1 MRCRKVCSFDFD
13 GTLTYSDTLLGFIAY
28 AKGTVR
34 FATGFLLYS
43 PLLVA
48 MKLGFIPNYKVKQRV
63 FAHFFRGMRLTDFD
77 VLCRSFAEHRG
88 GILRPQAIQA
98 VNRALADGAEVLIV
112 SASIDNWV
120 KCFVPYFGTNDEDR
134 QRVSVLGTQVE
145 TDRNGLLTGRFATKN
160 CYGAEKVRRIEA
172 HCGDRTTYELTA
184 YGDSCGDKEMLAYAD
199 KGYFKP
205 FRRRA

>member
-1 MRCRKVCSFDFD
+1 MKRTKVCSFDFD
-13 GTLTYSDTLLGFIAY
+13 GTLTDCDTLIAFIVY

-34 FATGFLLYS
+34 FVAGLLLYS

-48 MKLGFIPNYKVKQRV
+48 MKLGFVPNYKVKQRV
-63 FAHFFRGMRLTDFD
+63 FAHFFKGMRLTDFD
-77 VLCRSFAEHRG
+77 ALCRSFAEHRRH
-88 GILRPQAIQA
+88 ILRPQAIQA
-98 VNRALADGAEVLIV
+98 VNQALADGAEVLIV

-120 KCFVPYFGTNDEDR
+120 KCFVPYFGVNDEDR
-134 QRVSVLGTQVE
+134 QYITVLGTQVE
-145 TDRNGLLTGRFATKN
+145 TDTDGLLTGRFTTKN

-184 YGDSCGDKEMLAYAD
+184 YGDSRGDKEMLAYAD

-205 FRRRA
+205 FRQKG

>member
-1 MRCRKVCSFDFD
+1 MRRTKVCSFDFD
-13 GTLTYSDTLLGFIAY
+13 GTLTDCDTLIAFIAY

-34 FATGFLLYS
+34 FVAGLLLYS

-48 MKLGFIPNYKVKQRV
+48 MKLGLVPNYKVKQRV
-63 FAHFFRGMRLTDFD
+63 FAHFFKGMRLTDFNA
-77 VLCRSFAEHRG
+77 LCRSFAEHHRH
-88 GILRPQAIQA
+88 ILRPQAIQV
-98 VNRALADGAEVLIV
+98 VNRALANGAEVLIV

-120 KCFVPYFGTNDEDR
+120 RCFVCYFGVNDEDR
-134 QRVSVLGTQVE
+134 QHITVLGTQVE
-145 TDRNGLLTGRFATKN
+145 TDRNGLLTGRFTTKN

-184 YGDSCGDKEMLAYAD
+184 YGDSRGDKEMLAYAD

-205 FRRRA
+205 FRQKA